1 MYAWSAKNKADAHHF
16 FSPSDHI
23 KERQGLSFSMRSLTT
38 AKIRRDNLS
47 PSVLSVLLSLA

>member
-1 MYAWSAKNKADAHHF
+1 MLGQQKTKQTLII
-16 FSPSDHI
+16 FSLLLTI